1 MFYLLLFKMI
11 NATPSAAMTVIAS
24 KPGVSGFGG
33 TPFPSSSPHDSLMD
47 WEGVACFIK
56 KLSPKND
63 LPGFLGFNA

>member
-1 MFYLLLFKMI
+1 MI